1 MKFLKKAI
9 NYFKESKEELTKVV
23 WPTRNRVIEF
33 TIAVIILVV
42 VVGAFLGLFDFVFSK
57 ILTYLLSLKK

>member
-1 MKFLKKAI
+1 MKFLKKAF

-23 WPTRNRVIEF
+23 WPTRKRVIEF

-42 VVGAFLGLFDFVFSK
+42 MIGAFLGLFDFVH
-57 ILTYLLSLKK
+57 L